1 MAKRLRAHAALAEDL
16 CSVPNIYT
24 EAQNHLYLQFQRIH
38 QSFLVSEAIF
48 YIHGA
53 LTYM

>member
-16 CSVPNIYT
+16 CSVPNIHT
-24 EAQNHLYLQFQRIH
+24 EAQNHLYLHFQGIH
-38 QSFLVSEAIF
+38 HPFLVSEAIF
-48 YIHGA
+48 YVHGA